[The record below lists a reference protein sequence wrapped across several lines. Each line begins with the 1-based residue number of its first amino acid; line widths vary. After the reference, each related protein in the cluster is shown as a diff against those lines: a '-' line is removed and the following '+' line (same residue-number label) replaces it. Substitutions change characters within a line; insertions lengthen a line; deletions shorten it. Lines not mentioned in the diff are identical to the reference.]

1 MHAVGAHFFHQFHTV
16 VDDEGN
22 IHDLAPFLHL
32 VGDGA
37 HFIIRGIL
45 HAELNPSAESCYRLV
60 DAIQVSHLLILVRD
74 ELQLKTV

>member
-1 MHAVGAHFFHQFHTV
+1 MHAIGAHLFHQFHTV

-45 HAELNPSAESCYRLV
+45 HAELNPSAESRYRLV
-60 DAIQVSHLLILVRD
+60 NAIEITHLLILMRD
-74 ELQLKTV
+74 ELQLKSV